1 MGRHI
6 GHGASCTYHCVP
18 CGSWRR
24 HEAADARDDVA
35 PKDRPSGACAPDR
48 KLNSIVT
55 EIVKSSGQFR
65 NLGGELSLADELT
78 RDFARRRHAWLNLA
92 KRTGCPNEQ
101 EINAQMARP
110 KSVVEKRILGRL
122 VAMLPGA
129 IDVYD
134 DLLAEVDAKE
144 RKAKEREDD
153 DLRVK
158 AARTKKLVKAFGRRR
173 VEPLLEE
180 KIAQAIAGLVVKN
193 PRTGAIARDFYG
205 LIEPELEQFASTR
218 PRASGGPAKRS
229 RRAPRT

>member
-1 MGRHI
+1 MIRHFVLSPTTLPRPKNGSTHWAWSELARI
-6 GHGASCTYHCVP
+6 IASL
-18 CGSWRR
+18 
-24 HEAADARDDVA
+24 ADPGGDTKPPMPETMLLLKIAHQVRAR
-35 PKDRPSGACAPDR
+35 PTES
-48 KLNSIVT
+48 LNSIVT
-55 EIVKSSGQFR
+55 EIVKSSGQSR
-65 NLGGELSLADELT
+65 NLGGKSSLADELT

-153 DLRVK
+153 DLQVK
-158 AARTKKLVKAFGRRR
+158 AARRRS
-173 VEPLLEE
+173 L
-180 KIAQAIAGLVVKN
+180 
-193 PRTGAIARDFYG
+193 
-205 LIEPELEQFASTR
+205 
-218 PRASGGPAKRS
+218 
-229 RRAPRT
+229 